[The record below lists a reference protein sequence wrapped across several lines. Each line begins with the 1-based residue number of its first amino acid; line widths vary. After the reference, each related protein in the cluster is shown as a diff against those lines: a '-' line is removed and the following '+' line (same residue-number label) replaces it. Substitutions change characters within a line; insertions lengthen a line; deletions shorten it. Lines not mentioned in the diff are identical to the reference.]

1 MSAPVR
7 VGIVGLGRL
16 GRRHAENLA
25 WRVPGAALVAACSPV
40 AEEREWARANLP
52 ELALHDDYETLL
64 ADKSIDAVWLVTPT
78 SLHPAQII
86 AALRAGKHVFCEKP
100 LSLDL
105 DECDRVIEESARH
118 PELQVM
124 IGFVRRFDPSYRDA
138 FEKVGKGAIGRPFMV
153 RSQTCDKNDPD
164 GFFVRFAP
172 TSGGLFLDCSVHDI
186 DLARWLLG
194 NPRPKRVFASGTI
207 AIHEGLRECGDIDNG
222 VGICEFEDGR
232 LAVFYASRTMA
243 HGHDTQTEVIGT
255 SGHAV
260 GGAQSAPEPRG
271 DRRCQR
277 GAQRLRADLLR
288 TVRGCVSARSACIRR
303 GAAGRGADRPHA
315 RGRPRGDADRH
326 CAAAGVRK
334 RADRWSFRRC
344 GRIQVSEYPGKPKAH
359 PMQVPMQFTRKS
371 MRAGSTVRCPSC
383 VPRRR
388 SRTWKAA
395 RS

>member
-7 VGIVGLGRL
+7 IGIVGLGRL

-138 FEKVGKGAIGRPFMV
+138 FEKIGKGAIGRPFMV

-255 SGHAV
+255 SGMLSVGHNPRLNRVEIADAGGV
-260 GGAQSAPEPRG
+260 RNDCVPTFFERFEEAFLHEARAFVEALRGGAPTGLTLADAREATRIG
-271 DRRCQR
+271 I
-277 GAQRLRADLLR
+277 ALRQAFESGQPVELQALR
-288 TVRGCVSARSACIRR
+288 
-303 GAAGRGADRPHA
+303 
-315 RGRPRGDADRH
+315 
-326 CAAAGVRK
+326 
-334 RADRWSFRRC
+334 
-344 GRIQVSEYPGKPKAH
+344 
-359 PMQVPMQFTRKS
+359 
-371 MRAGSTVRCPSC
+371 
-383 VPRRR
+383 
-388 SRTWKAA
+388 
-395 RS
+395 